1 MKFKLDEN
9 LGRRGLSLLTAAGY
23 DVSSAAAQQLAG
35 TIDEVLIEVC
45 RVEAR
50 ILVTLDLDFS
60 NPVQYPPE
68 KYAGIIVLRPSK
80 APTYSEILQALD
92 VLLRGLSQVTTMSG
106 KLWIVSTTQIREY
119 IPHRK

>member
-1 MKFKLDEN
+1 M
-9 LGRRGLSLLTAAGY
+9 LTAAGY
-23 DVSSAAAQQLAG
+23 DVSTVTAQQLAG
-35 TIDEVLIEVC
+35 TLDEVLIEVC

-80 APTYSEILQALD
+80 APTYTEILETLN
-92 VLLRGLSQVTTMSG
+92 VLLRGLSPVSSMNG

-119 IPHRK
+119 VPHRK